1 MRGYKVTDA
10 SRSKRVGVAC
20 QSLQELIEKGCRKL
34 SIDHALQ
41 KKIVVQLEDGTVV
54 DDEEYFTTLPQ
65 NTLLLFSL
73 PGQDVLT
80 VGGIIYD
87 ALQKINYDFLKAA
100 EMSSEF
106 FTEDMKN
113 KFKALGEVLLKQKNT
128 GKRYRSNVEDDSQW
142 FEGLDTYAKT
152 KEQFM
157 FRRSQDRIRGYLYK
171 SCDDLKKSEQYKS
184 NHRFRAKIDSVIES
198 FRKKLLGVQYFGTY
212 FDRKAQ
218 KPQPK
223 LCNEDGEF
231 NCQGIWHKSTCSYVN
246 HYINPYDSREAR
258 IIFST
263 WNLDHRIE
271 RSRTILPALLVAAE
285 DALRRDSQIN
295 EDYFFSLLFTTVNL
309 KLVHIVCHDKGSH
322 DLSCDSSQFTK

>member
-87 ALQKINYDFLKAA
+87 ALQKINHDFLKAA

-142 FEGLDTYAKT
+142 FE
-152 KEQFM
+152 
-157 FRRSQDRIRGYLYK
+157 
-171 SCDDLKKSEQYKS
+171 EQYKS
-184 NHRFRAKIDSVIES
+184 NRRFREKIDSVIES